1 MMSLREIRYRL
12 RHDFQLA
19 VLSWMAL
26 VALSIIT
33 PFTIYRLLKADWMM
47 TIVDSVLIL
56 AIIATVLYA
65 WYTGNARRSCQALM
79 YFDFVLGIVGVHLFG
94 TAILGWVYPMLVS
107 NFFLASPRHAA
118 VTGTFFLLML
128 LIIEHQIFSSPLAGF
143 TFMATGLLV
152 CFYTYVFAQRAELQ
166 YRQLED
172 LASRDTLTGAFNR
185 RTFQQELQRAYQ
197 AFQRDG
203 TPYGL
208 LVIDIDHFKQINDT
222 WGHDAGDEILVR
234 LAQLIE
240 GSVRKT
246 DRFFRFGGEEFVL
259 LVFPTN
265 FEALGTMAS
274 DTCLQV
280 EREIIYEGKPL
291 TVSIG
296 GAVLC
301 PQEAPSAW
309 FARADA
315 ALYSAKHQGR
325 NRAIIDCSY
334 ESILPIDVSASE

>member
-1 MMSLREIRYRL
+1 M
-12 RHDFQLA
+12 
-19 VLSWMAL
+19 
-26 VALSIIT
+26 
-33 PFTIYRLLKADWMM
+33 
-47 TIVDSVLIL
+47 
-56 AIIATVLYA
+56 
-65 WYTGNARRSCQALM
+65 
-79 YFDFVLGIVGVHLFG
+79 
-94 TAILGWVYPMLVS
+94 
-107 NFFLASPRHAA
+107 
-118 VTGTFFLLML
+118 
-128 LIIEHQIFSSPLAGF
+128 
-143 TFMATGLLV
+143 
-152 CFYTYVFAQRAELQ
+152 
-166 YRQLED
+166 
-172 LASRDTLTGAFNR
+172 TGAFNR